1 MEPGHKTPDDPPES
15 VENGKRDEKKW
26 DISQLQPSAFPTN
39 VQRMEFGLKDLSVV
53 LPVTHNLHQYVSQQI
68 RETLAKPKMQTARKS
83 FKKKPFKESQGTESS
98 GACYQF
104 RQSPQDGVKI
114 SGKILRFSCSE
125 CKGEAAFSPND
136 LLKHFQVAHQG
147 CLPTYPCDMCNFTAN
162 DFPVLQQHRLGHRD
176 TYVKCEIC
184 NDNVQYSLLQ
194 LTRHFSSYHSSNGHY
209 RCEKCKFS
217 TKDVGTFVQHI
228 HRHSEVQ
235 YKCGKCQHVSYTK
248 GEFQRHL
255 LVHTGTFP
263 FQCQFCD
270 YGATR
275 KDYVLKHMNAV
286 HSDEIE
292 RKCKLK
298 DKEDGA
304 KTLADAKSGLKLL
317 LKRNTAGV
325 ARDAQWRTAGFHALS
340 GGGLLD
346 EYGRLANPEKT
357 LEETQQFLE
366 RTVASEKDCIQWAK
380 ARKSEQQYLSPS
392 TPAVLKPKMESCLGS
407 NSGFLKTG
415 GSGSSVLMVKNKIS
429 IPPNC
434 TTKFMGFKMV
444 DGKRHLVLK
453 VIPAAKLGSSPQTVA
468 PSVEKDAKG
477 RGPEKGMNG
486 PICVEDVA
494 LQCSSLPVSS
504 HSSLSQSTLPA
515 CSDSQSSINKG
526 SSVVKE
532 LLQAENQESSST
544 SHTVVNDGHPIS
556 DDEQK
561 PSSSASPTTCKVFHT
576 TSQKAQI
583 AHPSKAEMDQ
593 QSEHTSLVEFASN
606 KTSPEMDKE
615 SLSSKETLLESIV
628 VDNENNS
635 DLNSSRQEVFS
646 FHNYSKDRA
655 SSESSDTVKE
665 SGDQEASQLMTDVC
679 VKDSFQSQCAK
690 DLTGTSLTLADV
702 LSPHS
707 QDCKVDEEMGEIIAD
722 QLSSQGV
729 MEKVPDSEIEVDE
742 CIATVEEDSAEP
754 SDVLEEPE
762 DSLFMP
768 KITSVFSLQS
778 EENGPQLDVN
788 QLLEKVLETENK
800 KASILSA
807 QEKKELKVAAGE
819 STVGN
824 PCSATALGR
833 ILEEHSD
840 AIISQQLEK
849 ERISS
854 ANQDPVKNSAA
865 TLRILQP
872 INVTEGKKQVFL
884 KPCQNGFA
892 LPIQV
897 GSNQG
902 FQLITGSSHPQINV
916 SYLNTGKERPKKPP
930 GLTFT
935 LNNGRIGTTAQIV
948 GDKKVSGGAGNGEE
962 SAVLCCGSSTGHYI
976 VNNMPLKG
984 SLILSNSV
992 QSLSGER
999 TSNLPTCFLV
1009 QRQLPMV
1016 TSTSCQ
1022 SGVTVSHNIQG
1033 QPQRPV
1039 LAVPINSPEKPA
1051 VVQAGR
1057 QAFLLKCVTPV
1068 KQGTLLNSQIE
1079 AKVLNQN
1086 CTSNESGGNKVLLK
1100 IVRNASGSSF
1110 PSSTGELNGIQTLA
1124 MTNQPVYLTTGAL
1137 QSSCISRSSN
1147 QSIVNVSTGYKTSGP
1162 SQDSSNEPLT
1172 VSQLLNCSSPAAVQG
1187 KSKEKESGVNSHG
1200 KIKRVCL
1207 PSPKQNHLA
1216 IRKKRQ
1222 RGLLLEESSGPS
1234 PKAKKPLSK
1243 KWKETEKG
1251 PADAHELC
1259 ATPVPKD
1266 VERTLRL
1273 SPFSATQRI
1282 KCPRRNQPVVVLN
1295 HPDADVP
1302 EVVNVMKTINKFKGH
1317 VLKVALSQRTID
1329 ALSELN
1335 CDPLNENPSLNIH
1348 ATRSRR
1354 AKPVSPVKERY
1365 ILKLRLKK
1373 TSRNKYKVVKSTSDS
1388 TEKPTF
1394 SCWFC
1399 GRIFDNQEEWIGHGQ
1414 RHLMEATRDWNKL
1427 F

>member
-872 INVTEGKKQVFL
+872 INVTEG
-884 KPCQNGFA
+884 
-892 LPIQV
+892 
-897 GSNQG
+897 
-902 FQLITGSSHPQINV
+902 
-916 SYLNTGKERPKKPP
+916 
-930 GLTFT
+930 
-935 LNNGRIGTTAQIV
+935 
-948 GDKKVSGGAGNGEE
+948 
-962 SAVLCCGSSTGHYI
+962 
-976 VNNMPLKG
+976 
-984 SLILSNSV
+984 
-992 QSLSGER
+992 
-999 TSNLPTCFLV
+999 
-1009 QRQLPMV
+1009 
-1016 TSTSCQ
+1016 
-1022 SGVTVSHNIQG
+1022 
-1033 QPQRPV
+1033 
-1039 LAVPINSPEKPA
+1039 
-1051 VVQAGR
+1051 
-1057 QAFLLKCVTPV
+1057 
-1068 KQGTLLNSQIE
+1068 
-1079 AKVLNQN
+1079 
-1086 CTSNESGGNKVLLK
+1086 
-1100 IVRNASGSSF
+1100 
-1110 PSSTGELNGIQTLA
+1110 
-1124 MTNQPVYLTTGAL
+1124 
-1137 QSSCISRSSN
+1137 
-1147 QSIVNVSTGYKTSGP
+1147 YKTSGP